1 MPYITQRSS
10 RKATLR
16 LAPSRT
22 TVVATAALAA
32 SLGSLGSALVVPPSV
47 AAPPSFAGLADA
59 QHVSSV
65 RKTLNWGPNLHARV
79 EHDHDVDPSSP
90 LTIFNANHFDAIH
103 HIGTSC
109 DHIDVE
115 KHTDLGRCVGRELAR
130 AFVKQLHPHEDFR
143 LVSATLSQH
152 SAIVHAHFVQ
162 LIDGIPVS
170 NGNLNVNVDLHSAK
184 VLSYGDSSF
193 TRHKGRRSRRQSRDL
208 RRHGAD
214 GSEQQP
220 AAPLRRVSANWKN
233 RVQRWTSEAVHA
245 VESAAGQLV
254 FGSAPLDSGPQGGGD
269 REHEAG
275 ASPHGRVDIAD
286 PREGLL
292 TFLAIQA
299 TNLELLQR
307 IESVPRRQLIDQMR
321 VVPVARIAATVSAE
335 SLHAS
340 DSHDFVIENVPE
352 AVEEPVTATLSWVH
366 DDHDIKLA
374 WKYVLKTHDN
384 MYEAYMTADGDI
396 TPGDEEALL
405 VVDWV
410 RDLRP
415 TGGELGIEAMVSFG
429 GARTLL
435 RALDSRDH
443 LASANAMPAS
453 SRASSHRASTTD
465 AKLVA
470 KMQAIDP
477 TYKVYSWGT
486 NAPDEGK
493 RLVLHGAPGIKLDQ
507 EASPAGWHTVPK
519 DQRRG
524 DGPYNQDTFYFETRG
539 NNVLAQDNPDGGNSM
554 DGFRANGGD
563 DMAFEFPIHMVSR
576 LFSYRL
582 VGSSLTL
589 YTYRQTK
596 PGTPLEPVSYVN
608 ASVTELF
615 CESRSLFT
623 RNLGFGAD
631 PPSSQTPTTSTTT
644 SSTAMASVRLHSRSM
659 VLLAY

>member
-1 MPYITQRSS
+1 MCGAYLPRTQGGASEAESGVILICSLPTTANTSSDQSILMPYITQRSS

-47 AAPPSFAGLADA
+47 AAPASFAGLADA

-103 HIGTSC
+103 HIGTNC

-184 VLSYGDSSF
+184 VLSYGDSSY
-193 TRHKGRRSRRQSRDL
+193 TRHKGRRGPRQSRDL
-208 RRHGAD
+208 RRQGAD
-214 GSEQQP
+214 GSEQKQQP
-220 AAPLRRVSANWKN
+220 AAPLRRVGSNWRN

-254 FGSAPLDSGPQGGGD
+254 FGSAPLDSGPQGGSD
-269 REHEAG
+269 HREHESD

-396 TPGDEEALL
+396 TPGDEEALFI
-405 VVDWV
+405 VDWV
-410 RDLRP
+410 RDFRP
-415 TGGELGIEAMVSFG
+415 TGGELGIEAMASFG

-435 RALDSRDH
+435 RDLDSRDH

-519 DQRRG
+519 DKHRG

-563 DMAFEFPIHMVSR
+563 EMAFEFPIHMVGP
-576 LFSYRL
+576 LF
-582 VGSSLTL
+582 
-589 YTYRQTK
+589 
-596 PGTPLEPVSYVN
+596 
-608 ASVTELF
+608 LF
-615 CESRSLFT
+615 
-623 RNLGFGAD
+623 
-631 PPSSQTPTTSTTT
+631 
-644 SSTAMASVRLHSRSM
+644 
-659 VLLAY
+659 LLIIRH